1 MSNSNEHKVTAANKD
16 NVELLLLRYLQLET
30 TGDRNLWEKAE
41 ILAGLVKYRPV
52 SWISQRIDR
61 SENHIRNMARTY
73 TVFSNEFMRANDLTF
88 SHHYFIAQKKNV
100 DPYYWIKIAAEEK
113 LKYTDFVKRV
123 NGPKLPGASVKQEL
137 KKLKEENQE
146 LRNEITKLQ
155 EENSHLKNILR
166 SISEEVSQ
174 VA

>member
-73 TVFSNEFMRANDLTF
+73 NVFSNEFMRANDLTF

-123 NGPKLPGASVKQEL
+123 NGPKPFGTSTKQVIAEL
-137 KKLKEENQE
+137 KEKNRQ
-146 LRNEITKLQ
+146 LQ
-155 EENSHLKNILR
+155 EENEKFRQENERLKNILKT
-166 SISEEVSQ
+166 IDEEISQ